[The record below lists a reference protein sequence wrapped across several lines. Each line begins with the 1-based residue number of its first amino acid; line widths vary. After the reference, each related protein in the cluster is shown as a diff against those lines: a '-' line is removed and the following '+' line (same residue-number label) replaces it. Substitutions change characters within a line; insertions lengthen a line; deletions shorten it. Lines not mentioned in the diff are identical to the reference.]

1 MTSKCVTR
9 RIAVGVA
16 LVLGF
21 ASAAAEAE
29 IYRWV
34 DASGGVTFS
43 DRAPPAGVRVTDVIH
58 VDPPLPAA
66 TVEAAHEAEMRMLTQ
81 RVRLLELERDRSERV
96 AMAPPPAY
104 PPPPPAYESCDA
116 SAVDCEGAW
125 DGAAYLPLYWGGARI
140 RHRAPDFAGHRRVA
154 VVQTGPRFT
163 HGGGSVAYR
172 R

>member
-1 MTSKCVTR
+1 MTSKCVAR
-9 RIAVGVA
+9 RIAAGIA

-21 ASAAAEAE
+21 ASAAADAE

-66 TVEAAHEAEMRMLTQ
+66 TVEAAHEAEMRMLAQ

-104 PPPPPAYESCDA
+104 APAPPAYESCNP
-116 SAVDCEGAW
+116 SAVDCDAVL
-125 DGAAYLPLYWGGARI
+125 DGAAYLPLYWGGARL
-140 RHRAPDFAGHRRVA
+140 RHRGPDFAHRRVA
-154 VVQTGPRFT
+154 VVQTGGRFS
-163 HGGGSVAYR
+163 HAGGSVAYR

>member
-1 MTSKCVTR
+1 MTSKCLAG

-16 LVLGF
+16 LVMGF
-21 ASAAAEAE
+21 ASSVAEAE

-66 TVEAAHEAEMRMLTQ
+66 TIDAARAAEMRMLAQ

-104 PPPPPAYESCDA
+104 APPPPAYESCDP
-116 SAVDCEGAW
+116 SAVDCEPAL

-140 RHRAPDFAGHRRVA
+140 RHRAPDLGHRRIAVA
-154 VVQTGPRFT
+154 QTGARFS